1 MSFNRVPAGTLFRGA
16 VLCAAVSLAGCQ
28 SASHALGMSKV
39 SPDEFRV
46 VSKAPLILPPDY
58 SLRPPAPGEPTP
70 AELQPESAARNALLG
85 ERQAQVRSEGE
96 KMLVAKA
103 GGEKADPLIRY
114 VVDDEFGALA
124 HKDKGFADW
133 VMFWRKGQPAAEV
146 HPLDTAANTPTPV
159 DAAAEA
165 ARIKQLTGDKPVIIS
180 RKRESK
186 TKLPGL

>member
-1 MSFNRVPAGTLFRGA
+1 MISFNRALAGALLCGA
-16 VLCAAVSLAGCQ
+16 LGVGGCQ
-28 SASHALGMSKV
+28 SVSHSLGMTKV

-70 AELQPESAARNALLG
+70 AELQPESAARTALLG
-85 ERQAQVRSEGE
+85 ERDKEARSEGE
-96 KMLVAKA
+96 KLLVAKA
-103 GGEKADPLIRY
+103 GGDRADPLIRY
-114 VVDDEFGALA
+114 VVDDQFGALA

-133 VMFWRKGQPAAEV
+133 VMFWRKGQPASEV
-146 HPLDTAANTPTPV
+146 KHLDTASTTASPV

-180 RKRESK
+180 RKRETK
-186 TKLPGL
+186 VKLPGL